1 MPPTLRKVE
10 QRVAAVGKEGAVVEE
25 VMASLHAESTK
36 RCGPEVKDLRGGA
49 ASEILTLLEVS
60 QSSVIDSSNAGSPS
74 GEGSAHP
81 GTHESPC
88 NPPSPCLVDDVEV
101 RSYCNFSD
109 ENCLHHTCGPLSYV
123 SFHVYRAISQQIGS
137 AAASS
142 SSSNSL
148 NDAQKDSG
156 ERQSGLARRPRSFN
170 QSTFS
175 GETNPP
181 SATYADSAVCPSST
195 SAHSTPVASASAV
208 SDEDYCDS
216 KEPLIIKGSRTS
228 STSVAFLQ
236 YPPIGPAS
244 NRHWGI
250 PQGAGLRG
258 GAGETSLNNGAGSWG
273 HPPATGGWGGG
284 GTNNAA
290 NQVQGQWGAAS
301 SAANQRSSAASQGPS
316 GAPPP
321 GSSGPQQVSNQQQ
334 LPTGAQQQQQPQG
347 AWDTSKNA
355 VTGNA
360 VQPSG
365 SSPSQGVWAA
375 QVCQH

>member
-1 MPPTLRKVE
+1 M
-10 QRVAAVGKEGAVVEE
+10 
-25 VMASLHAESTK
+25 
-36 RCGPEVKDLRGGA
+36 
-49 ASEILTLLEVS
+49 
-60 QSSVIDSSNAGSPS
+60 
-74 GEGSAHP
+74 
-81 GTHESPC
+81 
-88 NPPSPCLVDDVEV
+88 
-101 RSYCNFSD
+101 
-109 ENCLHHTCGPLSYV
+109 
-123 SFHVYRAISQQIGS
+123 GS

-148 NDAQKDSG
+148 NDAQMDSSDAK
-156 ERQSGLARRPRSFN
+156 RQSGLVWRPWSFN
-170 QSTFS
+170 QSTTTFS

-181 SATYADSAVCPSST
+181 SATYADSAVYPS
-195 SAHSTPVASASAV
+195 SAHSTPVASASAI

-216 KEPLIIKGSRTS
+216 KEPLIVKGSRS
-228 STSVAFLQ
+228 STTAAAFLQ

-258 GAGETSLNNGAGSWG
+258 GADSMNTSMNNGTGSWA
-273 HPPATGGWGGG
+273 HPPATGGWVGG

-290 NQVQGQWGAAS
+290 NQVQGHWGAAS
-301 SAANQRSSAASQGPS
+301 STANQRSSAASQGPS

-321 GSSGPQQVSNQQQ
+321 GSSGPQVSNQQQ
-334 LPTGAQQQQQPQG
+334 LPTGAQQQQPQG
-347 AWDTSKNA
+347 AWDTTKNV

-375 QVCQH
+375 QVT

>member
-1 MPPTLRKVE
+1 M
-10 QRVAAVGKEGAVVEE
+10 
-25 VMASLHAESTK
+25 
-36 RCGPEVKDLRGGA
+36 
-49 ASEILTLLEVS
+49 
-60 QSSVIDSSNAGSPS
+60 
-74 GEGSAHP
+74 
-81 GTHESPC
+81 
-88 NPPSPCLVDDVEV
+88 
-101 RSYCNFSD
+101 
-109 ENCLHHTCGPLSYV
+109 
-123 SFHVYRAISQQIGS
+123 GS

-156 ERQSGLARRPRSFN
+156 DTKRQSASAWRPWSFN
-170 QSTFS
+170 QSTTTFS
-175 GETNPP
+175 GEMNPP
-181 SATYADSAVCPSST
+181 SATYADSAVCPSS
-195 SAHSTPVASASAV
+195 AHSAPVATAAAV
-208 SDEDYCDS
+208 DEDFCDS
-216 KEPLIIKGSRTS
+216 KEPLIIHGSRTS
-228 STSVAFLQ
+228 STVAAFLQ

-244 NRHWGI
+244 NRYWGI

-273 HPPATGGWGGG
+273 HPPASGGWGGGG

-347 AWDTSKNA
+347 AWDTSKNV
-355 VTGNA
+355 VTGNT

-365 SSPSQGVWAA
+365 GSPSQGVWAA
-375 QVCQH
+375 QVNTTTSYVMNL